1 MFRSACRLLTNF
13 FFESEIMT
21 NSHKNSASATSVEL
35 STIQPIPLS
44 ERHGKPRDLFTIWF
58 GSNIMLLTVITGAL
72 AVSIFHLSFLWA
84 TVAVLIGNLA
94 GGLFMALHSAQG
106 PQLGVPQMVQTRGQ
120 FGSYGSV
127 LVVALVVF
135 MYIGFLASN
144 LVLGGQ
150 SLHAIYSPISTDVWI
165 IVVAGLSLIA
175 TAFGYNLIHA
185 YTKVMSW
192 VSGIIL
198 AATFIWIVFYYGLP
212 GDFLSRNGFN
222 TSGFLGAISVAALW
236 QLAYAPYVSD
246 YSRYMPKD
254 VKERSVF
261 WYSYIGCVLGSFFP
275 MILGI
280 LVSIC
285 VVEGDLIG
293 GIVHMTGGFS
303 SVVIVA
309 FALGIAATN
318 AMNLYCG
325 VLCTLTLGQTFL
337 PRWSPLSGAR
347 IITAIA
353 TILIEIAI
361 ALYGQENFL
370 ANYTNFILMLLYVL
384 VPWTAINLVDYYLI
398 AHGNYDVP
406 SFFRRDGGIY
416 GYFNAR
422 AIFSYMLGILVEIP
436 FMSTAIYTGPA
447 ANALGGADISWIV
460 GLIVVS
466 PVYYLMS
473 RSQSVVPAAAYK

>member
-1 MFRSACRLLTNF
+1 
-13 FFESEIMT
+13 MT
-21 NSHKNSASATSVEL
+21 NSDKNSASAASVEL

-127 LVVALVVF
+127 LVVALVVL

-165 IVVAGLSLIA
+165 ITVAVLSLIA

-198 AATFIWIVFYYGLP
+198 AATFVWIIFDYGLP
-212 GDFLSRNGFN
+212 ADFLSRNGFN
-222 TSGFLGAISVAALW
+222 TGGFLGAISVAALW

-254 VKERSVF
+254 ISERSVF
-261 WYSYIGCVLGSFFP
+261 WCSYIGCVLGSLFP

-285 VVEGDLIG
+285 VVEGDLIT
-293 GIVHMTGGFS
+293 GIVNMTGGFS
-303 SVVIVA
+303 SIVIIV

-325 VLCTLTLGQTFL
+325 VLCTLTLGQTFF

-347 IITAIA
+347 ILTAIA

-361 ALYGQENFL
+361 AIYGQENFL

-398 AHGNYDVP
+398 AHGKYDVP

-416 GYFNAR
+416 GYFNSR
-422 AIFSYMLGILVEIP
+422 AIFCYVLGIVVEIP
-436 FMSTAIYTGPA
+436 FMATAIFTGPA

-473 RSQSVVPAAAYK
+473 RTQPATQAAAYK

>member
-1 MFRSACRLLTNF
+1 
-13 FFESEIMT
+13 MT
-21 NSHKNSASATSVEL
+21 NSHKNSASVSAVEL

-58 GSNIMLLTVITGAL
+58 GSNIMLLTVITGSL
-72 AVSIFHLSFLWA
+72 AVSVFHLSFFWA
-84 TVAVLIGNLA
+84 TVGVLIGNLA

-127 LVVALVVF
+127 LVVALVVI
-135 MYIGFLASN
+135 MYIGFFASN

-150 SLHAIYSPISTDVWI
+150 SLHAIYQPLSTNAGI
-165 IVVAGLSLIA
+165 IAVALLSLIA
-175 TAFGYNLIHA
+175 CAFGYNLIHA
-185 YTKVMSW
+185 YTKIMSW

-198 AATFIWIVFYYGLP
+198 AAAFVWIIVVHGLP
-212 GDFLSRNGFN
+212 TDFLNRNGFN
-222 TSGFLGAISVAALW
+222 LSGFLGAISVAALW

-254 VKERSVF
+254 ISEKSVF
-261 WYSYIGCVLGSFFP
+261 WCSYIGCVLGSFFP

-285 VVEGDLIG
+285 IINGDLITA
-293 GIVHMTGGFS
+293 IVGMTGGLS
-303 SVVIVA
+303 STVIIV

-325 VLCTLTLGQTFL
+325 VLCTLTLGQTFFA
-337 PRWSPLSGAR
+337 RWSPLSGSRIATA
-347 IITAIA
+347 IITVVLEVIIA
-353 TILIEIAI
+353 V
-361 ALYGQENFL
+361 YGQDNFL
-370 ANYTNFILMLLYVL
+370 VNYTNFILMLLYVL
-384 VPWTAINLVDYYLI
+384 VPWTAINLVDYYLV
-398 AHGNYDVP
+398 AHGKYDIP

-416 GYFNAR
+416 GYYNLR
-422 AIFSYMLGILVEIP
+422 AIFCYLLGIVVEIP
-436 FMSTAIYTGPA
+436 FMSTEIYTGPA
-447 ANALGGADISWIV
+447 SASLGGADISWLV
-460 GLIVVS
+460 GLLVVS

-473 RSQSVVPAAAYK
+473 RTQTLTQTSACK

>member
-1 MFRSACRLLTNF
+1 M
-13 FFESEIMT
+13 MT
-21 NSHKNSASATSVEL
+21 QKPRNNSVASTIEL
-35 STIQPIPLS
+35 STIQPIPTQ

-72 AVSIFHLSFLWA
+72 AVSIFHLSFIWA
-84 TVAVLIGNLA
+84 SIAVLIGNLA

-127 LVVALVVF
+127 LVVALVII

-150 SLHAIYSPISTDVWI
+150 SLHAIYTPLSSNTGIFLSAV
-165 IVVAGLSLIA
+165 LSLLA
-175 TAFGYNLIHA
+175 CAFGYNLIHA

-192 VSGIIL
+192 VSGLILVVTFAWII
-198 AATFIWIVFYYGLP
+198 FVHGLP
-212 GDFLSRNGFN
+212 GDFLARNDFN
-222 TSGFLGAISVAALW
+222 LSGFLGAISIAALW

-254 VKERSVF
+254 ISEKSVF
-261 WYSYIGCVLGSFFP
+261 WCSYLGCVLGSLFP

-285 VVEGDLIG
+285 IADGDLISN
-293 GIVHMTGGFS
+293 IVHMTGGLS
-303 SVVIVA
+303 STVIIV

-347 IITAIA
+347 IVVSIA
-353 TILIEIAI
+353 TILIEVLIAI
-361 ALYGQENFL
+361 YGQANFL
-370 ANYTNFILMLLYVL
+370 VNYTNFILMLLYVL
-384 VPWTAINLVDYYLI
+384 VPWTAINLVDYYLV
-398 AHGNYDVP
+398 AHGNYDVA

-416 GYFNAR
+416 GYFNAK
-422 AIFSYMLGILVEIP
+422 AIFCYLLGIVVEIP
-436 FMSTAIYTGPA
+436 FMSTAFYTGPA
-447 ANALGGADISWIV
+447 ANMLGGADISWII
-460 GLIVVS
+460 GLAIVS
-466 PVYYLMS
+466 PVYYFLC
-473 RSQSVVPAAAYK
+473 RTQAAVKTSVVK